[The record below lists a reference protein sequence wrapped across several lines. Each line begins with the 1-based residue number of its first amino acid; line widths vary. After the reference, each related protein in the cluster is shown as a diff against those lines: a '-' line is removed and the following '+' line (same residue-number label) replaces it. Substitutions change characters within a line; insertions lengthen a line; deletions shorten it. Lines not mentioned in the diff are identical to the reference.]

1 MPVLE
6 FGATTIGLIT
16 REHLWPEVLWS
27 KCFRRT
33 GPRFIVGLA
42 DNSHPN
48 FWRLLQKIPTQW
60 TQSGAQ
66 GYGFGKFLCC
76 FHCRWS
82 LELLSLNSQKSC
94 FCKCVRFQIPASWDF
109 SKPSPAYCY
118 ISLLC
123 PFSPHFNFSGIGMYL
138 IVDHVLYQWQ
148 PYFPSW

>member
-1 MPVLE
+1 MSVLE

-16 REHLWPEVLWS
+16 RGNLWPEVLWS
-27 KCFRRT
+27 KCFRT
-33 GPRFIVGLA
+33 GPRFIIGLA

-48 FWRLLQKIPTQW
+48 FWRPLLKIPTQW

-94 FCKCVRFQIPASWDF
+94 FYKCVFSNPSQLRFFQNQAQPTAIF
-109 SKPSPAYCY
+109 HCY
-118 ISLLC
+118 AHFPHISTSLALGC
-123 PFSPHFNFSGIGMYL
+123 IL
-138 IVDHVLYQWQ
+138 
-148 PYFPSW
+148 